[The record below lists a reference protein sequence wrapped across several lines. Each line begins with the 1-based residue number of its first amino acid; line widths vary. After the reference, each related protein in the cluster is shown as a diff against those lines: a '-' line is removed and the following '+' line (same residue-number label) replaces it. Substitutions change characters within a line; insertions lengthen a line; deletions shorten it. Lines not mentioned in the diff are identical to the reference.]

1 MKQSKITWE
10 ILLQRDWRLNMATTL
25 EHTGL
30 DIQKIREEF
39 PILHQQV
46 NGKPLIYFDNAAT
59 NQKPQ
64 RVVDALVHY
73 YQKDNANIHRGVH
86 TLAERS
92 TAAFEATRKAV
103 QEFINANE
111 VEEIIFTK
119 GTSESINLVA
129 SSFGRKFL
137 NEGDEVL
144 ISTMEHHSNIVP
156 WQLICEERGAILK
169 VMPINQ
175 EGEII
180 LEEVDALLSEKT
192 KLVAFS
198 HASNSLGT
206 INPVKELIKKAKAV
220 GAKVLI
226 DGAQATSHLTVDV
239 QDLGVD
245 FYAFSAHKM
254 YGPTGL
260 GVLFGKRTILEKMP
274 PYQGGGEMIK
284 DVSFGKTTYND
295 IPYKFEAGTPDIANV
310 IALKAAIEFINE
322 LGKENIAAYELELL
336 QHATAKLEAIEGVRI
351 IGTAKEKVSVVSFEV
366 EGIHHFDLGMWLDAK
381 GVAVRTGHHCTQP
394 LMDFYCIEGTTR
406 ASFSVYNTIEEIDAF
421 IEALKDT
428 ISKFKK

>member
-1 MKQSKITWE
+1 
-10 ILLQRDWRLNMATTL
+10 MAETL

-39 PILHQQV
+39 PILHQEV

-64 RVVDALVHY
+64 RVIDALVHH
-73 YQKDNANIHRGVH
+73 YQKDNANIHRGIH

-92 TAAFEATRKAV
+92 TTAFEATRKAV
-103 QEFINANE
+103 QRFINANE
-111 VEEIIFTK
+111 AEEIIFTK

-137 NEGDEVL
+137 KEGDEVL
-144 ISTMEHHSNIVP
+144 ISAMEHHSNIVP
-156 WQLICEERGAILK
+156 WQMICEERGAVLK

-175 EGEII
+175 NGDII
-180 LEEVDALLSEKT
+180 LEEVDKLLSEKT
-192 KLVAFS
+192 KLVAFN

-206 INPVKELIKKAKAV
+206 VNPVKTLIQKAKAV
-220 GAKVLI
+220 GAKVLV

-239 QDLGVD
+239 QALGAD

-260 GVLFGKRTILEKMP
+260 GVLYGKRDILEKMP

-295 IPYKFEAGTPDIANV
+295 IPYKFEAGTPDIGNV
-310 IALKAAIEFINE
+310 IAFKAAIEFIDE
-322 LGKENIAAYELELL
+322 LGKENIAAYEKELL
-336 QHATAKLEAIEGVRI
+336 KHATAELGAIDGVRI

-394 LMDFYCIEGTTR
+394 LMDFYCIEGTAR

-421 IEALKDT
+421 VVALKDT
-428 ISKFKK
+428 ISKFK

>member
-1 MKQSKITWE
+1 
-10 ILLQRDWRLNMATTL
+10 MATLAATSV
-25 EHTGL
+25 L
-30 DIQKIREEF
+30 DIEKIRQEF

-59 NQKPQ
+59 NQKPK
-64 RVVDALVHY
+64 RVIDALQRHY
-73 YQKDNANIHRGVH
+73 ETDNANIHRGIH

-92 TAAFEATRKAV
+92 TTAFENTRKAV
-103 QEFINANE
+103 QAFINANE
-111 VEEIIFTK
+111 AEEIIFTK
-119 GTSESINLVA
+119 GTTESINLVA
-129 SSFGRKFL
+129 SSWGRKFL

-144 ISTMEHHSNIVP
+144 ISAMEHHSNIVP
-156 WQLICEERGAILK
+156 WQMICEERGATLK

-175 EGEII
+175 DGDII
-180 LEEVDALLSEKT
+180 LEEVDSLLSEKT
-192 KLVAFS
+192 KMVAFN

-206 INPVKELIKKAKAV
+206 VNPVKALIKKAKSV
-220 GAKVLI
+220 GAKVLV
-226 DGAQATSHLTVDV
+226 DGAQATSHLEVDV
-239 QDLGVD
+239 QGLGVD

-260 GVLFGKRTILEKMP
+260 GVLYGKRDVLEKMP

-284 DVSFGKTTYND
+284 DVTFGKTTYND

-310 IALKAAIEFINE
+310 IALQEAIAFIDE
-322 LGKENIAAYELELL
+322 LGKENIAAHEAALTE
-336 QHATAKLEAIEGVRI
+336 HATEKLQAIEGVRI

-366 EGIHHFDLGMWLDAK
+366 EGIHHFDLGMWMDAK

-394 LMDFYCIEGTTR
+394 LMDFYCIEGTAR

-428 ISKFKK
+428 ISKFK

>member
-1 MKQSKITWE
+1 
-10 ILLQRDWRLNMATTL
+10 MAATL

-39 PILHQQV
+39 PILHQEV

-64 RVVDALVHY
+64 RVIDALVHH
-73 YQKDNANIHRGVH
+73 YQKDNANIHRGIH

-92 TAAFEATRKAV
+92 TSAFEATRKAV

-111 VEEIIFTK
+111 AEEIIFTK

-144 ISTMEHHSNIVP
+144 ISAMEHHSNIVP
-156 WQLICEERGAILK
+156 WQMICEERGATLK
-169 VMPINQ
+169 VMPINR
-175 EGEII
+175 EGDII

-192 KLVAFS
+192 KLVAFN

-206 INPVKELIKKAKAV
+206 VNPVKELIGKAKAV
-220 GAKVLI
+220 GAKVLV

-239 QDLGVD
+239 QALGVD

-260 GVLFGKRTILEKMP
+260 GVLYGKRDILEKMP

-295 IPYKFEAGTPDIANV
+295 IPYKFEAGTPDIGNV
-310 IALKAAIEFINE
+310 IAFKAAIEFVNE
-322 LGKENIAAYELELL
+322 LGKENIAAYEHQLL
-336 QHATAKLEAIEGVRI
+336 THATAELEKIEGVRI

-394 LMDFYCIEGTTR
+394 LMDFYCIEGTAR

-421 IEALKDT
+421 VIALKDT
-428 ISKFKK
+428 ISKFK